1 MPDGTTRPPPAT
13 ALAERGAERRRLI
26 SPLMRRILLVNALPL
41 VLLLATLL
49 YLDQYQS
56 GLLAAKVTALR
67 EQARIYAGALA
78 ESAVRMAGAAGPALD
93 PGLAR
98 PLLYRLTAPT
108 PNAQARVYGP
118 GGQLIADSRVRTGP
132 GGAVVSEPLPAVAS
146 PGPLMGTVTWIYDNL
161 FALLPQNNPLPVESA
176 ASPQAGLDWQPD
188 LRQALAMTTG
198 AKAHEMAPFIRRTP
212 DGHLLV
218 TVAEPVVRDRKV
230 VGIVLLT
237 RDANEI
243 DRALFV
249 VRISILGLFSLAMV
263 LTVLLSWYLSRT
275 IASPLLALAN
285 AAGELH
291 EGRGRAGAVPERL
304 LARKDE
310 IGALARALARSAAAL
325 WARLDAIERFAA
337 EVAHE
342 IKNPLSSIRSAIETL
357 PRIED
362 GSQRKRLLG
371 IIAQDVVRLDR
382 LISDISESSRLDAE
396 LSRVEPERVDLAPI
410 IAALAEIHDATRREA
425 EPRLAVEAPREGLLV
440 RAVEGRLVQV
450 LRNLIANAISFSPA
464 NGRILLHA
472 RETGSVVE
480 IAVEDQG
487 PGIPEGKLEHVF
499 DRFYSERPAGE
510 GFGQHSG
517 LGLSISRQIVEAA
530 RGRISA
536 ENRRDASGAVIGAR
550 FVVRLPRA

>member
-1 MPDGTTRPPPAT
+1 MVAAEP
-13 ALAERGAERRRLI
+13 AERGAERRRLI

-78 ESAVRMAGAAGPALD
+78 ESGVRMAGAAGPVLD

-118 GGQLIADSRVRTGP
+118 GGQLIADSRVRAGP
-132 GGAVVSEPLPAVAS
+132 GGVVVSEPLPPVAT

-161 FALLPQNNPLPVESA
+161 FSLLPQNNAIPAESA

-198 AKAHEMAPFIRRTP
+198 SKAHEMAPFIRRTA

-218 TVAEPVVRDRKV
+218 TVAEPVVRERKV

-243 DRALFV
+243 DRALFA

-304 LARKDE
+304 LVREDE
-310 IGALARALARSAAAL
+310 IGVLARALARSAAAL

-357 PRIED
+357 ARIED
-362 GSQRKRLLG
+362 GSQRTRLLG

-396 LSRVEPERVDLAPI
+396 LSRVQPERVDLAPI
-410 IAALAEIHDATRREA
+410 IAALAEIHDATRREG
-425 EPRLAVEAPREGLLV
+425 EPRLAVEAPREGLPV

-464 NGRILLHA
+464 DGRILLHA

-480 IAVEDQG
+480 IAVEDEG

-536 ENRRDASGAVIGAR
+536 ENRRGAGGAVIGAR
-550 FVVRLPRA
+550 FIVRLPRA